1 VVGLLP
7 GGIRQQA
14 NAEILPARDV
24 FLILNPEHVLVFP
37 AN

>member
-1 VVGLLP
+1 VACCPV
-7 GGIRQQA
+7 GIRQQA